1 MSKSKCVT
9 TFILTLCITALIM
22 TGCESQPE
30 RTGVGEATPSPTA
43 AMTTSPSPGASP
55 AYSPGESPTGGATGA
70 LTPYDRE
77 FLTEAARGAS
87 TEVQLGNL
95 ATQKATND
103 EVKRFG
109 QRMATDHSQEGQ
121 TIRQMASNLKFIL
134 PQDMTPEQK
143 TAVSKLEKLSGKS
156 FDREYMKEM
165 IADHEKVISEFER
178 ASTQATNPE
187 IKQFATQSLPTL
199 HDHLKQARE
208 IASKLGVKA
217 E

>member
-43 AMTTSPSPGASP
+43 AMTTSPSPGA
-55 AYSPGESPTGGATGA
+55 SPGESPTGGATGA

-109 QRMATDHSQEGQ
+109 QRMATDHSQGGQ

-134 PQDMTPEQK
+134 PQDMTPEQA
-143 TAVSKLEKLSGKS
+143 TAVSKLEKLSGKA
-156 FDREYMKEM
+156 FDREYMKDM

-178 ASTQATNPE
+178 ASKQATNPE
-187 IKQFATQSLPTL
+187 IKQFATQALPTL
-199 HDHLKQARE
+199 RDHLKQARE